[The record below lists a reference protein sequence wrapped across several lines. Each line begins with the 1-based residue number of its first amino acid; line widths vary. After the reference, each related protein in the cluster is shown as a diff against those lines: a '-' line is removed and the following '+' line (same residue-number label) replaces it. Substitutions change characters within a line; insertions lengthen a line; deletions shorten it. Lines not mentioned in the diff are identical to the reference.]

1 MKITLNLKVYPLEAI
16 YQACY
21 VFLDRAYIFLDS
33 LSSKKVLVSLKG
45 KEKLSQKQLESLKGE
60 FLNELLNCSLRLEI
74 AKRNRKIRE
83 AIIGQALMSATKE
96 EASFQED
103 PLGIAVPWEEK
114 YGKDKKSKARNPK
127 QIQNPKHK

>member
-60 FLNELLNCSLRLEI
+60 FLNELLNSSLRLEV

-83 AIIGQALMSATKE
+83 AIIGQALMSALGGE
-96 EASFQED
+96 GASFQED

-114 YGKDKKSKARNPK
+114 YGENKKKK
-127 QIQNPKHK
+127 K